1 MVIAG
6 IEPGSPGFVLQDTDH
21 MATVICGNRA
31 WFTSSIIKENSKD
44 SQHIDLR
51 TMDVHI
57 RIISYT
63 TLENYKTW
71 DLFYGIF
78 KHFKYKLLI
87 AQVKLGNH
95 DKFQISYMCISLGE
109 GTSRSRNFQLYI

>member
-6 IEPGSPGFVLQDTDH
+6 IEPGSPGSVLQDTDH
-21 MATVICGNRA
+21 MATVICGNRV

-78 KHFKYKLLI
+78 KHFKYKLHI
-87 AQVKLGNH
+87 G
-95 DKFQISYMCISLGE
+95 
-109 GTSRSRNFQLYI
+109 